1 MWAWGWGGGGGGGV
15 SLGGGVGS
23 GVWGVGGVVLL
34 DSPCHLV
41 RPSACPS
48 ICLSVQ
54 LGWHGFRSV
63 TQVCFRISI
72 SNFIYLYFVAMMDT
86 SLWIFSDVTFNMLA
100 WRWIWSPNWH
110 ITCMYGKDFQQCH
123 FQNGRLAAILDYGV
137 SGPFRWHGFQGVTQ
151 VWFGISISNFICMLF
166 VAMDRSMLI
175 FSNVTSKMAAWWS
188 CWIFG
193 FRTTTLFWLL
203 ISVAHHLC
211 VYGKEPIDF
220 QQCHFQNGRL
230 AVILDFLASGP

>member
-1 MWAWGWGGGGGGGV
+1 MGVGWGWRWGWGCFFGWGCGVGGV
-15 SLGGGVGS
+15 
-23 GVWGVGGVVLL
+23 GVGGVVLL

-100 WRWIWSPNWH
+100 WRWIWSPNFSG
-110 ITCMYGKDFQQCH
+110 TSLVCM
-123 FQNGRLAAILDYGV
+123 GRNL
-137 SGPFRWHGFQGVTQ
+137 
-151 VWFGISISNFICMLF
+151 
-166 VAMDRSMLI
+166 LI
-175 FSNVTSKMAAWWS
+175 FSNVTFKMGAWRLY
-188 CWIFG
+188 WIMG
-193 FRTTTLFWLL
+193 YLVLL
-203 ISVAHHLC
+203 GDMVSRA
-211 VYGKEPIDF
+211 
-220 QQCHFQNGRL
+220 
-230 AVILDFLASGP
+230 